1 MYRQAL
7 IIIFL
12 AYTVSANNLRTLNEV
27 KTDQIYPS
35 VEDVTTGTRT
45 CPGSCMELVN
55 NNTKCIL
62 KKCYSWNKE
71 LNECEETGPKFV
83 PALVLQAIPVTG
95 VFGAGGSVLSPQPGH
110 GHQQTGPAVRAS
122 QGDPGAVVPGAH
134 RGHRAVGRRARRSPP
149 RGADRGPGGA
159 GTLRGGT
166 ARSPG
171 LSVQAEPGGAD
182 PGRPGG
188 AAQPVPGGRQLRR
201 GLVPVPPAVRPPGR
215 PHPQSRRRPAQ
226 SGAGR

>member
-12 AYTVSANNLRTLNEV
+12 AYSVSANNLRTLNEV
-27 KTDQIYPS
+27 KTDQIYPY

-71 LNECEETGPKFV
+71 LNECEEVGPKFV

-95 VFGAGGSVLSPQPGH
+95 VFGSGFGNMGRWDIFSTYMGVVFGPFAVLLLACCCAMCGACSQNEDRLDCAKCMGSCLGCLWAIALLALWIWGIVVIANKEILGPPQIWYDE
-110 GHQQTGPAVRAS
+110 TIRC
-122 QGDPGAVVPGAH
+122 
-134 RGHRAVGRRARRSPP
+134 
-149 RGADRGPGGA
+149 
-159 GTLRGGT
+159 
-166 ARSPG
+166 
-171 LSVQAEPGGAD
+171 
-182 PGRPGG
+182 
-188 AAQPVPGGRQLRR
+188 
-201 GLVPVPPAVRPPGR
+201 GLVG
-215 PHPQSRRRPAQ
+215 
-226 SGAGR
+226 

>member
-12 AYTVSANNLRTLNEV
+12 AYSVSANNLRTLNEV
-27 KTDQIYPS
+27 KTDQIYPY

-95 VFGAGGSVLSPQPGH
+95 VFGAGFGNMGRWDIFGIYMGVVFGPLAVLILACCCAMFGVCAQNEDRLDCAKCMGSCFGCLWSIAIVSLWIWGIVVIANKEV
-110 GHQQTGPAVRAS
+110 TGPPQIWYNETVS
-122 QGDPGAVVPGAH
+122 C
-134 RGHRAVGRRARRSPP
+134 
-149 RGADRGPGGA
+149 
-159 GTLRGGT
+159 
-166 ARSPG
+166 
-171 LSVQAEPGGAD
+171 
-182 PGRPGG
+182 
-188 AAQPVPGGRQLRR
+188 
-201 GLVPVPPAVRPPGR
+201 GLVG
-215 PHPQSRRRPAQ
+215 
-226 SGAGR
+226 